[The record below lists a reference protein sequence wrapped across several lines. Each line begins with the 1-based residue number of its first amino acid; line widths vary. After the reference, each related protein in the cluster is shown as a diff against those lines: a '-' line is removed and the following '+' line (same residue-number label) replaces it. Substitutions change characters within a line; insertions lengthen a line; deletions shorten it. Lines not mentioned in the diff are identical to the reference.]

1 MATIEPTA
9 RTKVQRKAER
19 ATYDRATMESIL
31 DAAPICHIGFVSE
44 GQPYVI
50 PTIHARVGER
60 IFVHGARANRTLAA
74 MRAGAPLCLTAT
86 ILDGLVLA
94 RSAFHHSM
102 NYRSVVVLGRAVELV
117 EIEEKRAAL
126 EAIVEHVLPGRSRE
140 VRAPSEKELR
150 ATAVFAL
157 PLEEASAK
165 IRTGGPVD
173 AAEDMRLGCWAG
185 VVPLELCA
193 LAPVAD
199 EALADGIPLS
209 AAVAALIGEE
219 AMEASVAASD

>member
-1 MATIEPTA
+1 MPTIEATA
-9 RTKVQRKAER
+9 RTAVKRKADR
-19 ATYDRATMESIL
+19 GSYDRATIESIL

-74 MRAGAPLCLTAT
+74 MRAGAPVCLTAT
-86 ILDGLVLA
+86 IVDGLVLA

-102 NYRSVVVLGRAVELV
+102 NYRSAVVLGTTIEVVET
-117 EIEEKRAAL
+117 EDKRAAL
-126 EAIVEHVLPGRSRE
+126 EAIVEHVLPGRSGE
-140 VRAPSEKELR
+140 VRAPNEKEIR

-157 PLEEASAK
+157 PLSEASAK

-173 AAEDMRLGCWAG
+173 SAEDMALECWAG
-185 VVPLELCA
+185 VVPLESRA
-193 LAPVAD
+193 LEPIAD
-199 EALADGIPLS
+199 RALGPGTQLS
-209 AAVAALIGEE
+209 AAVAAFMRRG
-219 AMEASVAASD
+219 AR